1 MNSLCQGQ
9 ALPPPVI
16 NPSLSGIRNSD
27 LMSNSSSSQKVTSKE
42 SVFPAAPPMNFNTD
56 DSGRRV
62 SPRHRNPVPTAPAVS
77 DNTDMIIDD
86 SVMDTIP
93 DCATS
98 TSEQEVAV
106 PTSTLPDRFS
116 AVVESIRSLRDERAN
131 EVAEAVMNIFAELY
145 SSLRA
150 ESGSPSPTTTLESL
164 ATDIST
170 IKSLMAEFAV
180 PKPSP
185 VLSFKTIVGQQG
197 IGEVQYMNNWTGPKR
212 AKIPHKPSNSPV
224 TSIAAVS
231 AKPKLRNPYAALD
244 RSDPESA
251 PSPLSEANA
260 VGSLARP
267 KHGRFS
273 PHGLSNYGYQSPVRL

>member
-1 MNSLCQGQ
+1 MYT
-9 ALPPPVI
+9 P
-16 NPSLSGIRNSD
+16 
-27 LMSNSSSSQKVTSKE
+27 
-42 SVFPAAPPMNFNTD
+42 
-56 DSGRRV
+56 
-62 SPRHRNPVPTAPAVS
+62 
-77 DNTDMIIDD
+77 
-86 SVMDTIP
+86 P

-98 TSEQEVAV
+98 TSEPEVAV
-106 PTSTLPDRFS
+106 PTDTLPERSS

-145 SSLRA
+145 NSLRA
-150 ESGSPSPTTTLESL
+150 EPVSPSPTTTLESL

-212 AKIPHKPSNSPV
+212 AKVPHKPSNSPV